1 MRYAKI
7 YEIVRSQIFWYF
19 ICLTHIYHTRCIMT
33 QCVLAILKEHSFPYK
48 MISKAFYKLISSLR
62 NMRYRWCSRGVKIL
76 TERVNFDLSYLKTGW
91 SEWTHI
97 LHIILLWYLLSIEIW
112 NIKIGDP
119 SIQTMFCGYSKSLL
133 IEDPTLAKQ
142 SRRISAIA
150 RQNSIQCP
158 VSQRARKYAEQ
169 NEQKEIVYGTILLL
183 F

>member
-1 MRYAKI
+1 MCFTRI
-7 YEIVRSQIFWYF
+7 S
-19 ICLTHIYHTRCIMT
+19 HTRRIMT

-76 TERVNFDLSYLKTGW
+76 TEGVNFDLSYLKTGW

-119 SIQTMFCGYSKSLL
+119 SIRTIFSGYIDSLL
-133 IEDPTLAKQ
+133 INYFITITSPLNISKTHLINLAVDKVLYTKH
-142 SRRISAIA
+142 IK
-150 RQNSIQCP
+150 NSSDQFRCW
-158 VSQRARKYAEQ
+158 
-169 NEQKEIVYGTILLL
+169 
-183 F
+183 